1 MLPPRRHPVLADAG
15 LLIGRL
21 AVGVIFI
28 AHGWQKLTETGHAGV
43 AGSFGELGIPL
54 PGLSAHFATW
64 VELLGGAAL
73 IAGALVPIAGVLIA
87 LNMAGAFW
95 YVHMDNGL
103 FNRDGGYEY
112 VLVLGATALLL
123 AFVGAGRFSVD
134 AFLRGRR
141 DNADEHEPAP
151 A

>member
-1 MLPPRRHPVLADAG
+1 MLPPRRHPALTDAG

-43 AGSFGELGIPL
+43 TGSFAELGIPL

-73 IAGALVPIAGVLIA
+73 VAGALVPVAGVLIA

-95 YVHMDNGL
+95 FVHMDNGL

-123 AFVGAGRFSVD
+123 AFAGAGRFSLD
-134 AFLRGRR
+134 AFLWGRR
-141 DNADEHEPAP
+141 ENTREREHAT

>member
-1 MLPPRRHPVLADAG
+1 MLPPRRHPALPDAG

-28 AHGWQKLTETGHAGV
+28 AHGWQKLTGTGHAGV
-43 AGSFGELGIPL
+43 ARSFGELGIPL
-54 PGLSAHFATW
+54 PGLAAHFTTW

-73 IAGALVPIAGVLIA
+73 IAGVLVPIAGVLIA

-103 FNRDGGYEY
+103 FSRDGGYEY
-112 VLVLGATALLL
+112 VLVLGATTLLFAL
-123 AFVGAGRFSVD
+123 VGAGRFSLD
-134 AFLRGRR
+134 AVLRSRR
-141 DNADEHEPAP
+141 EEAPERGSAP

>member
-1 MLPPRRHPVLADAG
+1 MLPPRRHPALTDAG

-28 AHGWQKLTETGHAGV
+28 AHGWQKLTGTGHAGV
-43 AGSFGELGIPL
+43 TGSFDELGIPL
-54 PGLSAHFATW
+54 PSLAAYYATW

-73 IAGALVPIAGVLIA
+73 IAGLLMPIAGVLIA

-103 FNRDGGYEY
+103 FTRDGGYEY

-123 AFVGAGRFSVD
+123 ALVGAGRFSLD
-134 AFLRGRR
+134 AVLWGRR
-141 DNADEHEPAP
+141 EDTRERDPAP